1 MNNGPAQTLQTSDE
15 LAERTL
21 AFADTV
27 RPARVTL
34 AGAGQSFVRD
44 ETEIS
49 APQPGQHQMGQ
60 HRGRGV
66 KVLLIQAALA
76 KEQ

>member
-1 MNNGPAQTLQTSDE
+1 MSLLNEP
-15 LAERTL
+15 L
-21 AFADTV
+21 AFAAAV

-34 AGAGQSFVRD
+34 VGAGQSFIRG

-66 KVLLIQAALA
+66 KVFLIQAALA
-76 KEQ
+76 QEQ